1 MKLCITIIL
10 LVIINLPTKFAQAD
24 PPLRFLRTEQGG
36 VRLSLNTYTRV
47 VMPDFHPPINT
58 DSDSYSSGF
67 VETAQESVTS
77 ASTILTNN
85 AISHLQGDIVAEGD
99 GDTTISAPAIVL
111 GTHNISLDGSDPS
124 DANLSASV
132 GLDWDVEF
140 VADNESELREN
151 CGFYT
156 VSVSVSYEA
165 QALTSGI
172 AHFNHGASGY
182 IQVTVGEQI
191 VTVYALDGVWVS
203 DSNGIVTVTE
213 PSSGVFSVSASSEL
227 FIEHDDVVD
236 ISGALWYNLTSAT
249 VDGGAVLGVSDM
261 VIQVRGE

>member
-1 MKLCITIIL
+1 MTFTLLAIISL
-10 LVIINLPTKFAQAD
+10 LTNTARAE
-24 PPLRFLRTEQGG
+24 PPLRFLRTELGG

-47 VMPDFHPPINT
+47 VMPDFHPPVNT

-67 VETAQESVTS
+67 VETAQKSITS

-85 AISHLQGDIVAEGD
+85 AVSHLQGDIVAEGD

-111 GTHNISLDGSDPS
+111 GTHNISFDGSDPS

-140 VADNESELREN
+140 VADNESESREDS
-151 CGFYT
+151 GFYT

-172 AHFNHGASGY
+172 AHFNHGATGY

-203 DSNGIVTVTE
+203 DSNGVVTVIE
-213 PSSGVFSVSASSEL
+213 PSSGIFSVSASSEL

-236 ISGALWYNLTSAT
+236 ISGALWYNLTSLT
-249 VDGGAVLGVSDM
+249 VDGGSVLGVSDM
-261 VIQVRGE
+261 VVQVRVE